1 MVVSTKSATILLNEN
16 SLLAIHIQRT
26 NLTVNEIF
34 FEIIEF
40 FSIVAVIILYLGGLY
55 EMYMNT
61 FKISQSRINTIFS

>member
-1 MVVSTKSATILLNEN
+1 MLATEPRVVSTKSATILLNEN

-26 NLTVNEIF
+26 NLTVNEIV

-55 EMYMNT
+55 ETYMNT
-61 FKISQSRINTIFS
+61 FV